1 MLTLEHISLTIS
13 APPSKDKRIHSQ
25 LLSALNIGS
34 KKTLLEDINFSI
46 KTGDKIALVGK
57 NGAGKSTL
65 CKLLSGAIKP
75 TEGRISYA
83 EKAPTIRLL
92 SMSSYLIGQM
102 TGLENI
108 YYMGAMMGIRKA
120 QIAKKEAEIIDFC
133 ELEKSINEQYETY
146 SSGMKSRLRFAITT
160 AFPADILILDEIL
173 SVGDQ
178 NFKNKAKERM
188 NNLLE
193 SAKSIL
199 MVNHSQN
206 ELKNFCNQAIYL
218 EDGKIKQIDTLEA
231 VLKNYK

>member
-1 MLTLEHISLTIS
+1 MMTLEHISLTVS
-13 APPSKDKRIHSQ
+13 APPSKDSHFRSLIRN
-25 LLSALNIGS
+25 AFNVGS
-34 KKTLLEDINFSI
+34 KKNLLEDINFSV
-46 KTGDKIALVGK
+46 KSGDKIALVGK

-65 CKLLSGAIKP
+65 CKILSGAIKP

-108 YYMGAMMGIRKA
+108 YYMGAMLGIRKA
-120 QIAKKEAEIIDFC
+120 QITEKEAEIIDFC

-173 SVGDQ
+173 SVGDK
-178 NFKNKAKERM
+178 NFKNKARNRM

-193 SAKSIL
+193 SAKSII
-199 MVNHSQN
+199 MVNHSQH
-206 ELKNFCNQAIYL
+206 ELKKFCTQAIYL
-218 EDGKIKQIDTLEA
+218 DNGKIKQIGSLET